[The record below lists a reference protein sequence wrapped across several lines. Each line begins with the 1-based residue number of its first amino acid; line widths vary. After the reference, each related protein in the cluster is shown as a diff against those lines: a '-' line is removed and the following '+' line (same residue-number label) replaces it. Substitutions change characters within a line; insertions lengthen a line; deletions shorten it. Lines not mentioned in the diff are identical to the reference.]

1 MGGARPKASFR
12 NTDGSLWLA
21 KFPSLEDRR
30 DVGLWEFLTYQLSC
44 AAEINM
50 PPARV
55 IKLSD
60 RGHTFAVQRF
70 DRTPKSRRC
79 YSSAMTRLARIES
92 EGASYLDLVEAIE
105 NGGASTLINIQLEQL
120 FRRVLFNILIGNRD
134 DHLRNHGFLREGNG
148 WVLSPAFDVNPNPDK
163 AEHVL
168 TIDGMDASPDSDLLM
183 ATAAFYRLKPNDAK
197 NIEQEVRKAVEGWD
211 KKAKSLGLRNNE
223 IDLMQ
228 DVIDPKR

>member
-1 MGGARPKASFR
+1 
-12 NTDGSLWLA
+12 
-21 KFPSLEDRR
+21 
-30 DVGLWEFLTYQLSC
+30 
-44 AAEINM
+44 
-50 PPARV
+50 
-55 IKLSD
+55 
-60 RGHTFAVQRF
+60 
-70 DRTPKSRRC
+70 
-79 YSSAMTRLARIES
+79 MTRLARIES